1 MQLKQ
6 LAALGASAL
15 FFVSLA
21 GAQDQPPQ
29 RPPRPS
35 PDEAVKTILDLS
47 DAQLQ
52 QLKDLRESVAA
63 QRQEHA
69 TEIRRLQQ
77 KQRELLQTSP
87 PDATALADILVQQE
101 NLRKQIE
108 DENKAFRDGALNL
121 LTASQKEKVQAI
133 QDALQLVRN
142 AGPLA
147 QFGLIE
153 GSGGPGGRGGPGGP
167 GFGPGG
173 PGFIGRGGVGFQ
185 GRFEA
190 PAPPPQP

>member
-21 GAQDQPPQ
+21 GAQDPPPQ

-35 PDEAVKTILDLS
+35 PNEAVKTILDLS

-52 QLKDLRESVAA
+52 QLKDLRDSVAA

-77 KQRELLQTSP
+77 RQRELLQTSP
-87 PDATALADILVQQE
+87 PDATALADIMVQQE

-133 QDALQLVRN
+133 QDALQLVRD

-153 GSGGPGGRGGPGGP
+153 GPGGFGGRGGPGGP
-167 GFGPGG
+167 GFGPG
-173 PGFIGRGGVGFQ
+173 PGFIGRGGVRFQ
-185 GRFEA
+185 GQFEA

>member
-15 FFVSLA
+15 FFVSVA
-21 GAQDQPPQ
+21 GAQDQPQQ

-47 DAQLQ
+47 DAQLAE
-52 QLKDLRESVAA
+52 LKDLRASVEE
-63 QRQEHA
+63 QRRA
-69 TEIRRLQQ
+69 NMTEIRRLQQ
-77 KQRELLQTSP
+77 SQRELLQQSP
-87 PDATALADILVQQE
+87 PDAVALADILVQQE

-108 DENKAFRDGALNL
+108 EENKAFRDGALNL

-133 QDALQLVRN
+133 QDALELVRS

-153 GSGGPGGRGGPGGP
+153 GPGGRRGPGG
-167 GFGPGG
+167 FGPG
-173 PGFIGRGGVGFQ
+173 PGFIGRGGERFQ
-185 GRFEA
+185 GRFDA
-190 PAPPPQP
+190 PAPSEP

>member
-1 MQLKQ
+1 MQLKRF
-6 LAALGASAL
+6 AALGACAL
-15 FFVSLA
+15 FFVGMA
-21 GAQDQPPQ
+21 AAQDRPQ

-52 QLKDLRESVAA
+52 ELKDLRASVAA
-63 QRQEHA
+63 QRQDHA
-69 TEIRRLQQ
+69 TEIRRLRDRQQ
-77 KQRELLQTSP
+77 ELLQVSP

-108 DENKAFRDGALNL
+108 DENKAFRDAALNL
-121 LTASQKEKVQAI
+121 LTASQKEKVQAV
-133 QDALQLVRN
+133 QDALELVRS

-153 GSGGPGGRGGPGGP
+153 GPGGFRGPGGTGA
-167 GFGPGG
+167 FGPGQ
-173 PGFIGRGGVGFQ
+173 GFIGRGGVRFQ
-185 GRFEA
+185 GQFDA
-190 PAPPPQP
+190 PPQP

>member
-6 LAALGASAL
+6 LATLGACAL
-15 FFVSLA
+15 FFARLA
-21 GAQDQPPQ
+21 GAQDPSQ

-52 QLKDLRESVAA
+52 ELQDLRDSVAA
-63 QRQEHA
+63 QRLEHA
-69 TEIRRLQQ
+69 AEVRRLQQ
-77 KQRELLQTSP
+77 RQRELLQATP
-87 PDATALADILVQQE
+87 PDAVALTDLLVQQE

-108 DENKAFRDGALNL
+108 DEAKAFRDGALNL
-121 LTASQKEKVQAI
+121 LTASQKEKVQQI
-133 QDALQLVRN
+133 QDALQLVRD

-153 GSGGPGGRGGPGGP
+153 GPGGRGGPG
-167 GFGPGG
+167 FGSG
-173 PGFIGRGGVGFQ
+173 PGFIGRGGVRFQ
-185 GRFEA
+185 GQFDG
-190 PAPPPQP
+190 PLPPPQP